1 MAVSTVP
8 DPYTQPY
15 AMQKASQAATA
26 PQNFPLRRVI
36 EAHADV
42 IAPLCPPGVSVESV
56 MAQLWAVCQKTPQ
69 VAQSTP
75 QSLIIGLSLGVQTG
89 GVLGSDWY
97 LLPFKNRGQ
106 YEVTFAFDYKF
117 LAACIVQAGGARSIT
132 AEVVREND
140 VFRVV
145 KGSEPRIVHEE
156 PTLGK
161 ERGKIIGFYAV
172 AHLGASVPP
181 KFFVMSLADVEKIRA
196 KSKQWNP
203 EKIGPVCPDWYG
215 MARVVHRIG
224 KLLPKRP
231 NSRMQVIEQILD
243 SDARVDAAEEIE
255 GEITPIPER
264 PATVD
269 ADGVDLSEDVT
280 VHSESHGDNGFTAE
294 LAEAKR
300 YAVKGQSLND
310 MDDERLMKLRSWAD
324 EKGNERVA
332 RFATLVLADRN
343 SPAHVFDGEAA

>member
-1 MAVSTVP
+1 MAVSTIP
-8 DPYTQPY
+8 DPYEKPY
-15 AMQKASQAATA
+15 AMQKASPAATA
-26 PQNFPLRRVI
+26 PQNFPLRSVI

-42 IAPLCPPGVSVESV
+42 IAPLCPPGVSAETVI
-56 MAQLWAVCQKTPQ
+56 AQLWAVCQKVPQ
-69 VAQSTP
+69 VAQATKE
-75 QSLIIGLSLGVQTG
+75 SLVLAICQAVQTG
-89 GVLGSDWY
+89 GNIGSDVY
-97 LLPFKNRGQ
+97 LLPFRNKGVW
-106 YEVTFAFDYKF
+106 EVSFAFDYKY

-269 ADGVDLSEDVT
+269 ADGVDLSEDAEVST
-280 VHSESHGDNGFTAE
+280 E
-294 LAEAKR
+294 LAEALAYRTK
-300 YAVKGQSLND
+300 KGTALGD
-310 MDDERLMKLRSWAD
+310 MTDGQIMDLRVWA
-324 EKGNERVA
+324 ENKGNTIVA
-332 RFATLVLADRN
+332 GYCTLVLADRN
-343 SPAHVFDGEAA
+343 SPAYHLDGEAA